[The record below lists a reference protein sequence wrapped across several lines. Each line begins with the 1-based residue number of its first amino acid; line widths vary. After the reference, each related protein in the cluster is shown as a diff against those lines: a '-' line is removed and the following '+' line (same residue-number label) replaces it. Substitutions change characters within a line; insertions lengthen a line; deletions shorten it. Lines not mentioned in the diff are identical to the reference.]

1 MMDVVT
7 PIVFVEMKPA
17 DNRSDAVTD
26 DVTAFWA
33 RRVCPHIETSA
44 PNPMDG
50 PNVLTFAK
58 VARPVTVRV
67 LVVVDVAAMKNV
79 LSELTWILDAT
90 NMLLA
95 R

>member
-1 MMDVVT
+1 M
-7 PIVFVEMKPA
+7 FV
-17 DNRSDAVTD
+17 
-26 DVTAFWA
+26 
-33 RRVCPHIETSA
+33 I
-44 PNPMDG
+44 
-50 PNVLTFAK
+50 

-95 R
+95 RYTSFTKAAIPVVDILERFASV

>member
-1 MMDVVT
+1 M
-7 PIVFVEMKPA
+7 FV
-17 DNRSDAVTD
+17 
-26 DVTAFWA
+26 
-33 RRVCPHIETSA
+33 I
-44 PNPMDG
+44 
-50 PNVLTFAK
+50 